1 MRREDL
7 QQKLGLG
14 DGILDKALEVLET
27 EKLVALHRKGK
38 KIVLAK
44 ATYEGLD
51 RTRPREYYLSIP
63 DFVDRD
69 KEIF

>member
-1 MRREDL
+1 
-7 QQKLGLG
+7 
-14 DGILDKALEVLET
+14 
-27 EKLVALHRKGK
+27 
-38 KIVLAK
+38 LAK

-51 RTRPREYYLSIP
+51 RTRPREYDLSIP